1 MLEKLHEQVN
11 LLLVLAIYEP
21 GPDLW
26 SIKFGPAI
34 IFYKNI
40 GIYCVLEYELLH
52 SRLTDSHQVKDK
64 RDAHIVTA

>member
-40 GIYCVLEYELLH
+40 GIYCVLGF
-52 SRLTDSHQVKDK
+52 
-64 RDAHIVTA
+64 